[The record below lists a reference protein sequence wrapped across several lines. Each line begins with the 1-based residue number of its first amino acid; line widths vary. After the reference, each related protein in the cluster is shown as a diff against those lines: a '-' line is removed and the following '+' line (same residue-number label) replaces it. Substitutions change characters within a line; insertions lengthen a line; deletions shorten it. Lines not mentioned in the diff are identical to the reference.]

1 MESLNFRSIKFVI
14 NGARI
19 ELRCQV
25 QSYRG
30 MVAYSHR
37 KDYAIKTKLVRRR
50 TQSNALTPAVCS

>member
-1 MESLNFRSIKFVI
+1 MI

-30 MVAYSHR
+30 MVAYFRR
-37 KDYAIKTKLVRRR
+37 KDYAIKTKMVRR
-50 TQSNALTPAVCS
+50 TQSNALTPASLFVEKT